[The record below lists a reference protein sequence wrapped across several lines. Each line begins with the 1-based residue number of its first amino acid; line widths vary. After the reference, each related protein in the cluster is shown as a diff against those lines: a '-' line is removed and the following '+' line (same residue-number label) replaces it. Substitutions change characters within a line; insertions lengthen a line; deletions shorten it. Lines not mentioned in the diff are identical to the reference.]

1 MTLIHEFNNPEPVS
15 YEVPFVPSFK
25 NRPHIR
31 QADSMEPTEPTG
43 VRKVLAGLREM
54 GLTQVKAEDIAKLLP
69 PDKMEPA
76 LHIMSDVRAYFQGE
90 CSPAPSTLRIDAKV
104 NRPQLPTSVS
114 LTTFV
119 SQLTLSWFGVSNG
132 TF

>member
-15 YEVPFVPSFK
+15 YELPYVHSFK
-25 NRPHIR
+25 NRGPR
-31 QADSMEPTEPTG
+31 QAELTEPTEPTG

-90 CSPAPSTLRIDAKV
+90 CSPAPSTLPIDAKV